1 MKKKLLTLAIQA
13 SMFGLV
19 PSMAYAADPIEV
31 STANTQA
38 INEDAEKV
46 KIAIEDTGEAMEKVA
61 VTGSRIKRDSFSLS
75 TPLQGLDAKDI
86 ADSGMGSL
94 ADILVDQIPALAEGV
109 SSTNSQSSVQN
120 TGLST
125 IDLRNLG
132 TDRTLT
138 LIDGRRV
145 VSNSYSGNYVSLST
159 IPAAMVDRVEIIT
172 GGASAVYGSDAIAG
186 VVNIITQQNKT
197 GFDINAKGGETTGGG
212 GREATVDLGYG
223 TDFAQNRGYIYA
235 SATYDKQYALLATD
249 RSRALYESSF
259 AYDEAQMC
267 NAMNTVDGDQC
278 MRDISRDDWRER
290 SNDIVGGRF
299 KSNAWWYDGSELK
312 TDFEEERDGYNGYTT
327 GLLKVPEDTLAA
339 AVKMNYD
346 LSDDVSA
353 NVQVQFSR
361 NTAFRRTDAEGQDYN
376 DAELY
381 IDSVT
386 GLPGMIAAGSISP
399 NNPFVP
405 TEIAA
410 TAGKSI
416 SWDRR
421 FQEVGPVES
430 DNERT
435 TLRTW
440 AGLQGSLFDT
450 WTWDAS
456 LGYGQ
461 FEQRQ
466 RRSNEISI
474 RRLRYALDA
483 EYAADG
489 VTIQCASEEARAE
502 GCAPVN
508 LFGEGAISQAGAD
521 YIRAN
526 PYINTDISQFN
537 ALGFISGELFEMPA
551 GGVQSAFGVEYRRD
565 TQAVVT
571 DKDMRADAITFN
583 DVPPFEGDITV
594 WEAFGEASL
603 PLLRDADFA
612 NKLDL
617 DVSLR
622 LADYSQKNIDLMSSY
637 RAGILWEPI
646 ANYALRANY
655 SRSQRAPNI
664 TELISPPRG
673 DYDSIRDICD
683 GVTATST
690 DAGHGN
696 CRLDLGIAASIAA
709 NGIFEDEGGS
719 KYSPN
724 AGNENL
730 TEETADTYTLGVT
743 IAPAFLEGLNLA
755 VDYYDIKVSDAI
767 GSLSNEDILA
777 ECYNSS
783 NPYGATNEN
792 CQVITRDSEG
802 QITQIIQQE
811 LNLNDIVTRGVDF
824 ALAYQWQLD
833 GYGELSL
840 KTNWT
845 HVLEFSSSYYGA
857 DGLVNDDY
865 VGELDSGIFEDRGTL
880 SLTWSNDDWRIRWSS
895 QYKGA
900 MVDSHN
906 RVEEWKTLQAAN
918 QDKLAAGDTSAIANP
933 ETPAF
938 LYYGSYITHD
948 LSVSYTMDVSDAVLR
963 LYGGVNNLFDNQG
976 PWVADTGDLDATG
989 NGNFSSS
996 YGGGVGR
1003 YAFLGAELKY

>member
-13 SMFGLV
+13 SMFGIA
-19 PSMAYAADPIEV
+19 PSVAWAADPIEV
-31 STANTQA
+31 NAVNESANRVEVEVADKQES
-38 INEDAEKV
+38 IEKV
-46 KIAIEDTGEAMEKVA
+46 T

-86 ADSGMGSL
+86 ADSGIGSL
-94 ADILVDQIPALAEGV
+94 ADILVDQIPALSEGV

-125 IDLRNLG
+125 IDLRDLG

-159 IPAAMVDRVEIIT
+159 IPAAMVDKVEIIT

-197 GFDINAKGGETTGGG
+197 GFEINARGGETTEGG
-212 GREATVDLGYG
+212 GRETTVDVGYG
-223 TDFAQNRGYIYA
+223 TDFNGDKGYIFA
-235 SATYDKQYALLATD
+235 SATYDKQHGLFATD
-249 RSRALYESSF
+249 RERALYESSF
-259 AYDEAQMC
+259 AYDAKQMC

-278 MRDISRDDWRER
+278 MRDITRDDWRER

-299 KSNAWWYDGSELK
+299 KSNSWWYDGTELK
-312 TDFEEERDGYNGYTT
+312 TDFKEERDGYNGYTT

-346 LSDDVSA
+346 LSDDVRA

-361 NTAFRRTDAEGQDYN
+361 NNAFRRTDAEGQDYN

-381 IDSVT
+381 IDPVT
-386 GLPGMIAAGSISP
+386 GLPGTIAAGSISP
-399 NNPFVP
+399 NNPYVP
-405 TEIAA
+405 AEIAA

-416 SWDRR
+416 TWDRR

-440 AGLQGSLFDT
+440 AGLQGNLFET

-456 LGYGQ
+456 LGYGK

-474 RRLRYALDA
+474 RRLQYALDA

-502 GCAPVN
+502 GCVPVN
-508 LFGEGAISQAGAD
+508 IFGEGSISKEGAD

-526 PYINTDISQFN
+526 PYINTDITQFN
-537 ALGFISGELFEMPA
+537 ALGFISGELFELPA

-565 TQAVVT
+565 TQAVDT
-571 DKDMRADAITFN
+571 DKAMRGDAITFN
-583 DVPPFEGDITV
+583 DVPPFEGDVTV
-594 WEAFGEASL
+594 WEAFGEANL
-603 PLLRDADFA
+603 PLLRDEAFA

-690 DAGHGN
+690 GAGHDS
-696 CRLDLGIAASIAA
+696 CRQDPGIAAAIAT
-709 NGIFEDEGGS
+709 NGVFEDEGGS

-730 TEETADTYTLGVT
+730 TEETADTYTLGFT
-743 IAPAFLEGLNLA
+743 MAPAFLEGFNLA
-755 VDYYDIKVSDAI
+755 VDYYDIKVTDAI

-783 NPYGATNEN
+783 NPYGADNEY
-792 CQVITRDSEG
+792 CQVISRDTEG
-802 QITQIIQQE
+802 QITQVIQQE
-811 LNLNDIVTRGVDF
+811 QNLNDIVTRGVDI
-824 ALAYQWQLD
+824 AMAYEWQLD

-845 HVLEFSSSYYGA
+845 HVLEFSTSYYGA
-857 DGLVNDDY
+857 DGLVEDDY
-865 VGELDSGIFEDRGTL
+865 VGELASGIFEDRGAI
-880 SLTWSNDDWRIRWSS
+880 SLTWSNDDWRVRWSAK
-895 QYKGA
+895 YKSA
-900 MVDSHN
+900 MVDSHD
-906 RVEEWKTLQAAN
+906 RVEEWNVLKAENQA
-918 QDKLAAGDTSAIANP
+918 KLDAGDASAVANP

-938 LYYGSYITHD
+938 LFYSSYITHD
-948 LSVSYTMDVSDAVLR
+948 LSVSYTMDVSQAELR
-963 LYGGVNNLFDNQG
+963 LYGGVRNIFDNQG
-976 PWVADTGDLDATG
+976 PWVADTGDLVETG
-989 NGNFSSS
+989 NGNYSSA

-1003 YAFLGAELKY
+1003 YAYLGAELKF